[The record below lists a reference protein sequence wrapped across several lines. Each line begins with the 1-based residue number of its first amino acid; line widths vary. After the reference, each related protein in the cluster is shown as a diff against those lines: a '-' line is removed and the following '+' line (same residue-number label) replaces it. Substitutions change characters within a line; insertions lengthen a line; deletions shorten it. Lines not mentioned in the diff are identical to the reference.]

1 MSRRLLMIVMLMQ
14 LAFALA
20 IAWAVRRWWPQ
31 GGWAG
36 GVAAGLAAVVLVR
49 LAISINNFWMAWR
62 ARSDTPAQHALG
74 PGASLRLFADEFSA
88 SMLTSSWHMLFPG
101 RELYLGNLAK
111 PAAAAP
117 PVLLLHG
124 YGCNQGY
131 WAQLAAL
138 LRGRGVSHLALD
150 LEPIA
155 GSIDDYAPAIEAALA
170 RLCEATGQARAV
182 IVAHSMGGLAAR
194 AYLRR
199 YGAARVARVITL
211 GTPHHGTALAGMGP
225 GLNARQMRRGSPWL
239 AALAASETAVIRA
252 LFVSFWSHHD
262 NIVAPQDSSFLPGA
276 RNVEFGGI
284 GHVALGRHP
293 LILQAVLDDIART
306 GA

>member
-1 MSRRLLMIVMLMQ
+1 MSRRLLMIVMLAQ

-20 IAWAVRRWWPQ
+20 VAWLVRRWWPQ
-31 GGWAG
+31 GGWMAG
-36 GVAAGLAAVVLVR
+36 LAAGLAAVVLVR
-49 LAISINNFWMAWR
+49 LGISVNNFWMAWR
-62 ARSDTPAQHALG
+62 ARSDTPAHHALG

-101 RELYLGNLAK
+101 RDLYLAK
-111 PAAAAP
+111 SPADAP

-155 GSIDDYAPAIEAALA
+155 GSIDDYAPAIEAALR

-194 AYLRR
+194 AHLRR
-199 YGAARVARVITL
+199 YGADRVARVITL
-211 GTPHHGTALAGMGP
+211 GTPHHGTALADLGP

-239 AALAASETAVIRA
+239 AELAASESAVIRA

-293 LILQAVLDDIART
+293 RILQAVLDDLAQIGR
-306 GA
+306 